1 MAVARR
7 LASVVSILLFVSA
20 ISIADVE
27 VRQPFPDW
35 LTKEWAKNDLLE
47 GKREVIENEY
57 RLATNKV
64 DFLRILDKKWKTTGN
79 SLDMFRFLVASFRR
93 SQEDPDFS
101 LEKAYIASYHL
112 YVPTSREVARA
123 RFIVSANYDWSPDL
137 CAVGERLLKTQ
148 EEFDVRYQL
157 AKMYANGID
166 FSKIRYLKA
175 KEAVKKVIAMYPG
188 RMKAHGLLAGVYYCG
203 YKQLNIKEDRE
214 LSIKHDKIFL
224 ASNPPESAYVKKVRF
239 FMKKLESEAPK

>member
-1 MAVARR
+1 MAKTWR
-7 LASVVSILLFVSA
+7 LTLLAVFVICFVSA
-20 ISIADVE
+20 LADVE

-35 LTKEWAKNDLLE
+35 LTKEWAKKDPFA

-57 RLATNKV
+57 RLATNKI
-64 DFLRILDKKWKTTGN
+64 DFLNSLDKKWQTTGN

-93 SQEDPDFS
+93 SQEDQNFS
-101 LEKAYIASYHL
+101 LGKAYIASYHL
-112 YVPTSREVARA
+112 YVPTSLEVARA

-157 AKMYANGID
+157 AKMYEHAID
-166 FSKIRYLKA
+166 FNMVRYLKA
-175 KEAVKKVIAMYPG
+175 KEAVKRVIAMYPD
-188 RMKAHGLLAGVYYCG
+188 RMKAHGLLASVYYCG
-203 YKQLNIKEDRE
+203 YKQLKIKEDRE